1 MVSRGGP
8 LSATIDSHG
17 FMHTNPPPEIDESE
31 LKAVRR
37 FLTSVRD
44 EERPGR
50 HPRTPPTKG
59 QVPLRN
65 GIARARSRAGVSR
78 DG

>member
-8 LSATIDSHG
+8 LSATIDSHES
-17 FMHTNPPPEIDESE
+17 MHTNPPPEIDESE

-44 EERPGR
+44 EERQGR
-50 HPRTPPTKG
+50 PPRTPPTKG
-59 QVPLRN
+59 HVPLRH
-65 GIARARSRAGVSR
+65 GIARARSRSDAAK
-78 DG
+78 DA